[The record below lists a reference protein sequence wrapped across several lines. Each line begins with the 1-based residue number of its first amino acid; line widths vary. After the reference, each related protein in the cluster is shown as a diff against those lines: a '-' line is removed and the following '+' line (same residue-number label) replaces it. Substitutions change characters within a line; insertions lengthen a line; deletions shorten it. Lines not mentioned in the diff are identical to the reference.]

1 MDSKET
7 TSNIPAAS
15 HTVHTRS
22 SDSQDKIVELVVF
35 SMGDEEFA
43 ANIDQ
48 VREVI
53 TRGTITPIPDSPDF
67 VEGITNVRG
76 EITVAVD
83 LEGGLSLESP
93 QEGEGKH
100 IIITEQESS
109 LFGLIVD
116 EVTQVL
122 RIPESQIRPTP
133 EAVTRMK
140 KVYVNGVITLD
151 ERLTILLD
159 LSKVLSEESL
169 ARLTQLRLPD
179 NEADPPI
186 GGDEAKELQQAAMSS
201 QERQADITE
210 EAEAATT
217 EAV

>member
-1 MDSKET
+1 MDNKKTKSD
-7 TSNIPAAS
+7 IPAAS

-22 SDSQDKIVELVVF
+22 SDSQDKIIELVVF
-35 SMGDEEFA
+35 NMGDEEFA

-76 EITVAVD
+76 EITVAID
-83 LEGGLSLESP
+83 LKGGLSLQSP
-93 QEGEGKH
+93 QAGEGKH
-100 IIITEQESS
+100 LIITEQESS

-151 ERLTILLD
+151 DHLIILLD

-169 ARLTQLRLPD
+169 ARLAQLRLED
-179 NEADPPI
+179 QADTSI
-186 GGDEAKELQQAAMSS
+186 TGDGAKELQQAALAS
-201 QERQADITE
+201 QAQQADATQ
-210 EAEAATT
+210 EAEAATP

>member
-1 MDSKET
+1 MDNNKT
-7 TSNIPAAS
+7 KTGLPVDS
-15 HTVHTRS
+15 HTMHTRS
-22 SDSQDKIVELVVF
+22 SDSQEKIVELIVF
-35 SMGDEEFA
+35 NLGDEEFA

-53 TRGTITPIPDSPDF
+53 SRGTITPIPDSPDF

-76 EITVAVD
+76 EITVAID
-83 LEGGLSLESP
+83 LKGGLALESP
-93 QEGEGKH
+93 KAGEGKH
-100 IIITEQESS
+100 IIITEQENS

-122 RIPESQIRPTP
+122 RIPESQIRLTP

-151 ERLTILLD
+151 ERLIILLD

-169 ARLTQLRLPD
+169 AQLAQIRLQ
-179 NEADPPI
+179 DPAI
-186 GGDEAKELQQAAMSS
+186 SGDDEAKKEVRQAAMAS
-201 QERQADITE
+201 QEQQTTDVTE
-210 EAEAATT
+210 EAEATT
-217 EAV
+217 PNIV

>member
-1 MDSKET
+1 MDNNKT
-7 TSNIPAAS
+7 KIGIPIDS

-22 SDSQDKIVELVVF
+22 SDSQDKIVELIVF

-76 EITVAVD
+76 EITVAID
-83 LEGGLSLESP
+83 LKGGLSLESP

-133 EAVTRMK
+133 AAVTRMK

-151 ERLTILLD
+151 ERLIILLD

-169 ARLTQLRLPD
+169 ARLTQLRLQG
-179 NEADPPI
+179 NEADLPI

-201 QERQADITE
+201 QEQQTDGTE
-210 EAEAATT
+210 EAEAATP

>member
-1 MDSKET
+1 MGNGKT
-7 TSNIPAAS
+7 ITGIPTDS

-22 SDSQDKIVELVVF
+22 SDSQDTIVELIVF
-35 SMGDEEFA
+35 HMGDEEFA

-53 TRGTITPIPDSPDF
+53 TRGIITPIPDSPDF

-76 EITVAVD
+76 EITVALD
-83 LEGGLSLESP
+83 LKGGLSLESP
-93 QEGEGKH
+93 QVGEGKH
-100 IIITEQESS
+100 LIITEQENS

-151 ERLTILLD
+151 ERLIILLD

-169 ARLTQLRLPD
+169 ARLAQLRLED
-179 NEADPPI
+179 QADLPI
-186 GGDEAKELQQAAMSS
+186 SGDEAKELQQAALAS
-201 QERQADITE
+201 QEQQADATE
-210 EAEAATT
+210 EAGAATP

>member
-1 MDSKET
+1 MDNKKT
-7 TSNIPAAS
+7 KTGIPTES

-35 SMGDEEFA
+35 NMGDEEFA
-43 ANIDQ
+43 ANINQ

-76 EITVAVD
+76 EITVAID
-83 LEGGLSLESP
+83 LKGGLSLESP

-100 IIITEQESS
+100 IIITEQDNS

-151 ERLTILLD
+151 DRLIILLD

-169 ARLTQLRLPD
+169 ARLTQLRLQD
-179 NEADPPI
+179 QADLEI
-186 GGDEAKELQQAAMSS
+186 SGDEAKELQQAAMAS
-201 QERQADITE
+201 QEQQTTDATE
-210 EAEAATT
+210 EAEATT
-217 EAV
+217 ADAV

>member
-1 MDSKET
+1 MDNNKT
-7 TSNIPAAS
+7 KAGIPATS
-15 HTVHTRS
+15 HTVHARS
-22 SDSQDKIVELVVF
+22 SDSQDKIVELIVF
-35 SMGDEEFA
+35 NMGDEEFA

-76 EITVAVD
+76 EITVAID
-83 LEGGLSLESP
+83 LKGGLSLESP

-100 IIITEQESS
+100 IIITEQDNS

-151 ERLTILLD
+151 ERLIILLD

-169 ARLTQLRLPD
+169 ARLTQLRLKD
-179 NEADPPI
+179 NEADSPI
-186 GGDEAKELQQAAMSS
+186 SGDEAKELQQAATGS
-201 QERQADITE
+201 QEQQADVTE
-210 EAEAATT
+210 EAETVT
-217 EAV
+217 QEAV